1 MTHYK
6 RFIAVGCQFIA
17 PLFPVIYVVL
27 STILLK
33 SCKSKL
39 SDIMAVQPKK
49 TNNTSS
55 SKKTPRKKKRRSKKP
70 KHSNF
75 KKSILIVLGVFVM
88 ISMVAFGYFLGKQ
101 DRISPTTSVAK
112 VKKSEKKKHLQKPSK
127 HESKKPEH
135 SVSDIENN
143 LSEKKPAV
151 TIKKE
156 EKPVAKH
163 NQKVYLKPLSG
174 KAKLII
180 IIDDVSNRRQLKSIQ
195 ALHMKIT
202 PSIFPPSERSMKSH
216 LLAKGLKHYM
226 IHLPM
231 ESGSKQFNTQYK
243 TLKTSFSN
251 ERIIAR
257 AKELRALFPTA
268 RYVNNHTG
276 SVFTNDYKKMLTLY
290 TALKKE
296 GFMFLD
302 SRTIAT
308 TKVPKIVQRFGDAYV
323 YRNIF
328 IDNVHNVKTIHKQL
342 RKAVAIAK
350 KKGYAIAIGH
360 PHTTTMKA
368 LSQAKDI
375 LEEVELIYMDN
386 LMTI

>member
-1 MTHYK
+1 
-6 RFIAVGCQFIA
+6 
-17 PLFPVIYVVL
+17 
-27 STILLK
+27 
-33 SCKSKL
+33 
-39 SDIMAVQPKK
+39 MAVQPKK
-49 TNNTSS
+49 TNSRSS
-55 SKKTPRKKKRRSKKP
+55 SKKTPLKKKRRSKKS

-101 DRISPTTSVAK
+101 DSVTTSAPVAK
-112 VKKSEKKKHLQKPSK
+112 LKKSEKKQKKRVEKPAE
-127 HESKKPEH
+127 HMIKKPER
-135 SVSDIENN
+135 SVLLVENN
-143 LSEKKPAV
+143 NSGKKPIAPLE
-151 TIKKE
+151 KE
-156 EKPVAKH
+156 EKPAAKGTA
-163 NQKVYLKPLSG
+163 KVYVKHLSG
-174 KAKLII
+174 KPKLII

-243 TLKTSFSN
+243 TLKTSFSDA
-251 ERIIAR
+251 EIIAR
-257 AKELRALFPTA
+257 AKELRRLFPTA
-268 RYVNNHTG
+268 RYINNHTG
-276 SVFTNDYKKMLTLY
+276 SVFTNDYRGMLTLY
-290 TALKKE
+290 GALKKE
-296 GFMFLD
+296 GFMFVD

-308 TKVPKIVQRFGDAYV
+308 TKVPKITKYFGDAYV

-342 RKAVAIAK
+342 RKAVNIAK

-360 PHTTTMKA
+360 PHSTTMKA
-368 LSQAKDI
+368 LSQAKEI
-375 LEEVELIYMDN
+375 LKEVELIYIDN